1 MTTAVFEK
9 LPEKGVLHMDVRGHT
24 GFAELGKDPVCAGAS
39 ILAMT
44 AVQCLM
50 MMRDKGLLK
59 KKPRVVVRNGHV
71 EITAKP
77 LETAFSEAEHI
88 LWMAQVGM
96 YMLEEA
102 YPGSVKLIPF
112 ETARADSI

>member
-1 MTTAVFEK
+1 MTTAKFEIIRD
-9 LPEKGVLHMDVRGHT
+9 KGVLHMDVRGHT
-24 GFAELGKDPVCAGAS
+24 GFAELGKDPVCAGVS

-50 MMRDKGLLK
+50 MMWEKGLLM

-77 LETAFSEAEHI
+77 REYAFAEAHHI
-88 LWMAQVGM
+88 LWMAQVGL

-102 YPGSVKLIPF
+102 YPGSVKLTPF
-112 ETARADSI
+112 EAA